1 MSLHPRPKTEV
12 PEETEEVA
20 RAAFPKGNIY
30 IRMRDKLGVFF
41 SDEQFASLFSQRG
54 QPAIS
59 PWRLALVSV
68 MQFVENLSDRQ
79 AAEAV
84 RARIDWKYAL
94 GLELTDPGFDFT
106 VLSEFRQRLLDGGME
121 QQLLDKMLAV
131 LAEHK
136 LLKEQGKQRTDSS
149 HVIAHVRALNR
160 LESIGEMIRHAL
172 NSVAV
177 VAPDWLRQV
186 APPEWYERYSERVE
200 EYRLPRKKQERHA
213 LAETIGADGIYL
225 LTSIYK
231 SDSHKW
237 LRELP
242 AVELLRQA
250 WVHQF
255 YYIEGVLRLRVAK
268 DLPPSSI
275 RFDSP
280 YDPEAHYATKRSM
293 HWTGYK
299 VHLTETCDDE
309 APHLITHVE
318 TTIGPQSDA
327 DMTVPIHEALAEKGI
342 LPETHLADAGYID
355 AEQIV
360 ASQSELGVNLMG
372 PVRPD
377 VSWQAQEGTGYTI
390 RDFHVDW
397 NAQTVTCPR
406 GETATY
412 WKLLEDRWRN
422 EIIRIRF
429 SNSSCRQ
436 CEVRALCT
444 RDSTESRFLTF
455 RPQAQHEA
463 LVKRREEQET
473 EEWQEQYAKRA
484 GVEGTI
490 SQGVRG
496 FGLRQCR
503 YIGLAKTH
511 LQHILTVAAINL
523 ARLEAWLTGKKRA
536 HTRVSHFA
544 ALRPAPA

>member
-1 MSLHPRPKTEV
+1 MSLQPQLIWEV
-12 PEETEEVA
+12 PEETEKVA

-41 SDEQFASLFSQRG
+41 RDDQFTPLFSQRG
-54 QPAIS
+54 QPAIC
-59 PWRLALVSV
+59 PWRLALVSI

-94 GLELTDPGFDFT
+94 GLELTDSGFDFS
-106 VLSEFRQRLLDGGME
+106 VLSEFRQRLLGGGME
-121 QQLLDKMLAV
+121 QQLLDRMLVV

-136 LLKEQGKQRTDSS
+136 LLKQRGKQRTDSS
-149 HVIAHVRALNR
+149 HVVARVRALNR
-160 LESIGEMIRHAL
+160 LESIGEMVRHAL
-172 NSVAV
+172 NSIAV
-177 VAPDWLRQV
+177 VAPDWLRQI
-186 APPEWYERYSERVE
+186 APPEWYDRYSERVE

-213 LAETIGADGIYL
+213 LAEAIGADGIYL
-225 LTSIYK
+225 LTSIYE
-231 SDSHKW
+231 SDSHAW

-242 AVELLRQA
+242 AVELLRQT

-255 YYIEGVLRLRVAK
+255 YYIDGVLRLRVAK
-268 DLPPSSI
+268 DLPPPSI

-280 YDPEAHYATKRSM
+280 YDPEAHYASKRSM
-293 HWTGYK
+293 NWTGYK

-309 APHLITHVE
+309 TPHLITHVE

-327 DMTVPIHEALAEKGI
+327 DMTAPIHEALAEKEC
-342 LPETHLADAGYID
+342 LPDTHLADAGYVD
-355 AEQIV
+355 AEQLV
-360 ASQSELGVNLMG
+360 ASQSKHGIDLVG

-377 VSWQAQEGTGYTI
+377 TSWQARENTGYAI
-390 RDFHVDW
+390 KDFKVDW
-397 NAQTVTCPR
+397 GAQTVTCPQ
-406 GETATY
+406 GVTATY
-412 WKLLEDRWRN
+412 WKPLLDSWGN

-429 SNSSCRQ
+429 SSKACRQ
-436 CEVRALCT
+436 CNTRPLCT
-444 RDSTESRFLTF
+444 RQSTETRFLTL

-463 LVKRREEQET
+463 LVKSREEQET
-473 EEWQEQYAKRA
+473 EEWKERYAKRA

-523 ARLEAWLTGKKRA
+523 ARLDAWFTGKKRA

-544 ALRPAPA
+544 ALRPASA

>member
-1 MSLHPRPKTEV
+1 MSLQPQMISDI
-12 PEETEEVA
+12 PEETDKVV

-54 QPAIS
+54 QPALS
-59 PWRLALVSV
+59 PWRLALVCI

-94 GLELTDPGFDFT
+94 GLELTDSGFDFS

-121 QQLLDKMLAV
+121 QQLLDRMLGI

-136 LLKEQGKQRTDSS
+136 LLKQQGKQRTDSS
-149 HVIAHVRALNR
+149 HVVALVRQLNR
-160 LESIGEMIRHAL
+160 LESVGEMMRHAL
-172 NSVAV
+172 NSIAL
-177 VAPDWLRQV
+177 VAPDWLRRV
-186 APPEWYERYSERVE
+186 APPEWYGRYSERVE

-213 LAETIGADGIYL
+213 LAKAIGADGIYL
-225 LTSIYK
+225 LTSIYE
-231 SDSHKW
+231 SDSHQW

-255 YYIEGVLRLRVAK
+255 YYIDGVLQLRAAK
-268 DLPPSSI
+268 DLPPPSI

-293 HWTGYK
+293 NWTGYK

-309 APHLITHVE
+309 SPHLITHVE

-327 DMTVPIHEALAEKGI
+327 DMTAPIHEALVEKKC
-342 LPETHLADAGYID
+342 LPATHLADAGYID

-360 ASQSELGVNLMG
+360 ASQNELGINLMG

-377 VSWQAQEGTGYTI
+377 VSWQARENTGYAI
-390 RDFHVDW
+390 KDFDVSWD
-397 NAQTVTCPR
+397 AQTVTCPQ
-406 GETATY
+406 GGTATY
-412 WKLLEDRWRN
+412 WKPLLDAWGN

-429 SNSSCRQ
+429 SNKSCRPCQ
-436 CEVRALCT
+436 ARPLCT
-444 RDSTESRFLTF
+444 RDSTESRFLTL

-463 LVKRREEQET
+463 LMKRREEQET
-473 EEWQEQYAKRA
+473 EEWKEQYAKRA
-484 GVEGTI
+484 GVEGAI

-523 ARLEAWLTGKKRA
+523 ARLDAWFTGKKRA

>member
-1 MSLHPRPKTEV
+1 MSLQHRPKSEV
-12 PEETEEVA
+12 PEETEEVT

-106 VLSEFRQRLLDGGME
+106 VLSEFRQRLLDGEME

-213 LAETIGADGIYL
+213 LAETIGADGIHL
-225 LTSIYK
+225 LTSIYE

-523 ARLEAWLTGKKRA
+523 ARLDAWHTGKKRA